1 MPKPLTVWI
10 TGNCGKF
17 WKRSEYQTTFPA
29 SWEICMQVK
38 KQQFKLDV
46 EQQTGSKL
54 GMAYI
59 KDVYCHH
66 AYLMYMQSTSC
77 KMPDW
82 MKHKLESRLPSFK
95 TKERAQSQ
103 QQRRQWSNGWEILRV
118 WSKVLEWHPN
128 VCSSQQAGHG
138 CKQSLKEGGNGR
150 RGSYQLQGKWTS
162 SWLISGF
169 PGGSDGKESAYNAGD
184 PGLILGLGRS
194 PGEGNG
200 NPL

>member
-1 MPKPLTVWI
+1 
-10 TGNCGKF
+10 
-17 WKRSEYQTTFPA
+17 
-29 SWEICMQVK
+29 MQNAR
-38 KQQFKLDV
+38 LD
-46 EQQTGSKL
+46 EAQAG
-54 GMAYI
+54 I
-59 KDVYCHH
+59 KIAQLQD
-66 AYLMYMQSTSC
+66 QR
-77 KMPDW
+77 K
-82 MKHKLESRLPSFK
+82 
-95 TKERAQSQ
+95 AQSQ

-150 RGSYQLQGKWTS
+150 RGRYQLQGRWTS

-194 PGEGNG
+194 LDKGWQPTPVFLPGELHGQRILAGYSSWGCKKSDMTEWLALSLSHQVKFSFVFHKHLGVTVFINMV
-200 NPL
+200 PTDFKLY